1 MATALVETSV
11 VFSAFKRQ
19 GNAKQPPRSEA
30 VAKRRTPTYTRR
42 PSENKTFVF
51 FAPLGVEG
59 FRSLPDKTEEM
70 LGSTVLVE
78 MALLARLF
86 RAFCFQFSF
95 TQAVL
100 LHARARRRDHQMTRL
115 LPLTGVGCSRTPHRK
130 NTEANR
136 RTEHRK
142 GKQRVI

>member
-1 MATALVETSV
+1 MATAPVETSGAV
-11 VFSAFKRQ
+11 SAFRRQ

-30 VAKRRTPTYTRR
+30 VAEWRTPTYTRR

-59 FRSLPDKTEEM
+59 FRSLPDKTEEI

-78 MALLARLF
+78 MARLARLLG
-86 RAFCFQFSF
+86 AFCFQFSF

-100 LHARARRRDHQMTRL
+100 LHARAR
-115 LPLTGVGCSRTPHRK
+115 
-130 NTEANR
+130 
-136 RTEHRK
+136 
-142 GKQRVI
+142 